1 MWVFIWYFKKSICK
15 IYPNQIQKI
24 KISHGL
30 RLSENVKLFNVQTP
44 GFSDLKL
51 SNLFHLTLILPL
63 SNYNLLITKIEETD
77 GLLKDSFLIANL
89 RSFMIEANK

>member
-1 MWVFIWYFKKSICK
+1 M
-15 IYPNQIQKI
+15 YPNQIQKI
-24 KISHGL
+24 KTSHGL
-30 RLSENVKLFNVQTP
+30 RLSENVKLFNVQTS

-51 SNLFHLTLILPL
+51 SNLFRLTQYLILPF
-63 SNYNLLITKIEETD
+63 SNYNLLITKVEEID